1 MSRKMENEY
10 GGKMKKEE
18 SLKEFISKYEKPEV
32 SLTELKTE
40 MDLIKKRYPTFKD
53 DSAFVF
59 WFLYAYLVDK
69 EEVAKSSLTGKEGG
83 RGGEKNIDAIYI
95 DEKNNQCNIIQGK
108 FHSSEGFVEKRND
121 VLTFADLVF
130 KPWESKSILDTFYA
144 NLDPIALEK
153 FKEVVNY
160 VKNKKYSIN
169 LYYVTTGTCTETII
183 NEAKSKVK
191 QSEGTSDIFIITHE
205 RLLRLLRDY
214 LDDII
219 PHIQPLKLKV
229 VSEGVIQHEGS
240 LHRFDPKTKIESW
253 VVSACGSDISE
264 MYSKVGRRLFAKNI
278 RGWLGDTDINDSIA
292 ETIKKEPDNF
302 WYYNNGVTIVCDD
315 AKKEQQGGED
325 FIIVDGAQV
334 INGQQTTRTLNANE
348 KESKNTNVLVKII
361 KIPRDVAEIDYDK
374 LINSIVRATNW
385 QNYISPSDLVSNDYI
400 QVFLQKELRK
410 VGYQYIR
417 KKSSR
422 LEARTD
428 LGQGYYQIDKREM
441 AQAVAA
447 CLFDPVIVRK
457 GKEGLFEDPYYIK
470 IFDSKN
476 ISFYLSKWRLMKEV
490 QYAAKG
496 YPQRAYAKWVVLSFI
511 WNQIGKDIN
520 SGYSEKKFRYACERR
535 ILKVKSPLNK
545 SIDFIFKS
553 ALKFYR
559 LNRGEG
565 EEAKTESDFFQRI
578 NLNTEFVKFW
588 ESSENPYKR
597 KVNGYINKFKDALD
611 ELDIEG

>member
-1 MSRKMENEY
+1 MRPK
-10 GGKMKKEE
+10 
-18 SLKEFISKYEKPEV
+18 I
-32 SLTELKTE
+32 SLTELKNE
-40 MDLIKKRYPTFKD
+40 IDLIKKRYPTFKN

-69 EEVAKSSLTGKEGG
+69 EEVAKYSLTGKEGG

-95 DEKNNQCNIIQGK
+95 DEKNKQCNIIQGK
-108 FHSSEGFVEKRND
+108 FHSSEGFSEKRND

-130 KPWESKSILDTFYA
+130 KPWESKSILDAFYS

-153 FKEVVNY
+153 FKEVVNC
-160 VKNKKYSIN
+160 VKNKKYSLN
-169 LYYVTTGTCTETII
+169 LYYVTTGTCTDTIV
-183 NEAKSKVK
+183 NEAKSKVR
-191 QSEGTSDIFIITHE
+191 QAESASDIFIITYK

-214 LDDII
+214 LDDIT

-240 LHRFDPKTKIESW
+240 IHRFDPKTKIESW

-325 FIIVDGAQV
+325 IIVVDGAQV

-348 KESKNTNVLVKII
+348 KESKDTNVLVKII
-361 KIPRDVAEIDYDK
+361 KIPRDDAEIDYDK
-374 LINSIVRATNW
+374 LINSVVRATNW

-417 KKSSR
+417 KKMSKS
-422 LEARTD
+422 EARTD

-447 CLFDPVIVRK
+447 CLFDPHIVRK
-457 GKEGLFEDPYYIK
+457 GKEGLFEDPYYK
-470 IFDSKN
+470 SIFGSKN
-476 ISFYLSKWRLMKEV
+476 ISFYLSKWWLMRKV
-490 QYAAKG
+490 KSIARG
-496 YPQRAYAKWVVLSFI
+496 YSERTSAGGVVLNFV
-511 WNQIGKDIN
+511 WNKIGRDIN
-520 SGYSEKKFRYACERR
+520 SGYQERKFRYACEQQ
-535 ILKVKSPLNK
+535 ISAVQSPLIK
-545 SIDFIFKS
+545 AITCIFKA

-565 EEAKTESDFFQRI
+565 EEAKTANDFFNQAK
-578 NLNTEFVKFW
+578 LNVEFTKFW
-588 ESSENPYKR
+588 ESSKNSYKN
-597 KVNGYINKFKDALD
+597 KVKNYIKKFKDASA
-611 ELDIEG
+611 EVNIEE